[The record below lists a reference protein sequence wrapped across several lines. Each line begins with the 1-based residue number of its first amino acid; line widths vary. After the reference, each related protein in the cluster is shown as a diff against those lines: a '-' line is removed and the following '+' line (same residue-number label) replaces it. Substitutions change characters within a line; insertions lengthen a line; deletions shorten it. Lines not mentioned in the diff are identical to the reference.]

1 MNNEIEENYT
11 GIISNLHKFTN
22 SLSLDQRKQTFHDRN
37 NHCPP
42 TSLLHHDTYSYQ
54 MNKIDTVNSDNINH
68 DNHDG
73 DDDDDDDDGGGGG
86 GGGGEGCEGHDDDNN
101 GYIVE
106 HDHHDDNNGK
116 FNKNWKHKRMKLENH
131 LHNDINITQI
141 DYQNRN
147 YNHKYDHNNN
157 STTTNTTDISISNHS
172 NTTKSMIASII
183 QDREL
188 FNDVSDVCN
197 DKTNDHHHN
206 DDDHDFNDDIMKV
219 NNNRE
224 TTCDNNVREENDE
237 EDEGEEDGVDDD
249 IDDDDDNDDE
259 ADGDDD
265 DDDDEEIDEAED
277 PDYIHDQQ
285 MIINDNKNIKNSQRL
300 THSPSQPQP
309 PPPQQHHHHHPNH
322 LIENDCLNLL
332 KYTNN
337 RNQLYNLQNEL
348 NQVYDEQD
356 DHNIQLLMSPTHHHH
371 QHNHHHHHHNHHHN
385 QQQHPHQ
392 HHPNRYNPLMM
403 CQPNKIIENI
413 IDSRTHTKLLDQSG
427 INYGIRG
434 KNDSDLTSSLTNV
447 TTTTTTTTYNNN
459 NNNTTTNNTTHNH
472 RKEDRVKRPMNA
484 FMVWSRGQRR
494 RMAQE
499 NPKMHNSEISKR
511 LGSMWKNLCETDK
524 KPFIDEAKRLRANHM
539 AQYPDYK
546 YRPRRKHKPLERQ
559 KKTMSSLT
567 NTMISGYMNNTTPGL
582 RNHSIPSVGNVPL
595 THSNR
600 NIPNI
605 FDPLITSSSS
615 SSSIPC
621 QNQFNPPIHKHEHHP
636 HHLHGLF
643 NASNPRLHSSHAYS
657 SSINPLTNYLP
668 HQITG
673 LVNTTSS
680 STTTTN
686 NNNPSLIESQQ
697 QPVDYQSHN
706 LSTNYLQSNMMMM
719 PYYTNEFHQNDKDI
733 SLRQTLFGSDTNT
746 SSSSSTTTTTTT
758 TMTMTMTTTTT
769 QYDQNTSFHLQSL
782 YANRQISGQYRDTTI
797 NHNHNNSNSSSSNS
811 NNNDNYSRSLLRQES
826 IYGSEQNQYNP
837 SSLLN
842 RNDDKSLEFLRNTSS
857 IPMNNNNHVNQQ
869 LLPTDMS
876 SLAAA
881 ALAAAAV
888 NDTTNE
894 YNTEMNHSNSMTIMQ
909 RLSNTPWSMFY
920 SNNGNMINSM
930 RINEQRSFLN
940 SSTMRSNQTGGS
952 SLDSPPPFSIGRSGS
967 STPIMNNMNNTTTTN
982 SNSSNF
988 PRVTTSTS
996 SSSVTNGN
1004 PHSAAAAM
1012 MAAVAAANYAASQL
1026 AYYGN
1031 NGNTTSGMD
1040 QHHPHHHLQHP
1051 HLQQQ
1056 QQQQSQHHHQH
1067 SQQLLPQHLSSTQHT
1082 DWLNKNSNN
1091 SNNNN
1096 SQNTTLRSAWS
1107 SIYRNECDPVDIG
1120 RNDMN
1125 TSYTS
1130 SLQFDTH
1137 NRSNNNNNN
1146 ITSQF
1151 HVNRN
1156 TSSSSSTSW
1165 LERLDAQQLHHNQ
1178 QQQQHYFANHRILP
1192 NITELGNITNYT
1204 TNQDLLNE
1212 SSSNVQKN

>member
-1 MNNEIEENYT
+1 
-11 GIISNLHKFTN
+11 
-22 SLSLDQRKQTFHDRN
+22 
-37 NHCPP
+37 
-42 TSLLHHDTYSYQ
+42 
-54 MNKIDTVNSDNINH
+54 
-68 DNHDG
+68 
-73 DDDDDDDDGGGGG
+73 
-86 GGGGEGCEGHDDDNN
+86 
-101 GYIVE
+101 
-106 HDHHDDNNGK
+106 
-116 FNKNWKHKRMKLENH
+116 
-131 LHNDINITQI
+131 
-141 DYQNRN
+141 
-147 YNHKYDHNNN
+147 
-157 STTTNTTDISISNHS
+157 
-172 NTTKSMIASII
+172 
-183 QDREL
+183 
-188 FNDVSDVCN
+188 
-197 DKTNDHHHN
+197 
-206 DDDHDFNDDIMKV
+206 
-219 NNNRE
+219 
-224 TTCDNNVREENDE
+224 
-237 EDEGEEDGVDDD
+237 
-249 IDDDDDNDDE
+249 
-259 ADGDDD
+259 
-265 DDDDEEIDEAED
+265 
-277 PDYIHDQQ
+277 
-285 MIINDNKNIKNSQRL
+285 
-300 THSPSQPQP
+300 
-309 PPPQQHHHHHPNH
+309 
-322 LIENDCLNLL
+322 
-332 KYTNN
+332 
-337 RNQLYNLQNEL
+337 
-348 NQVYDEQD
+348 
-356 DHNIQLLMSPTHHHH
+356 
-371 QHNHHHHHHNHHHN
+371 
-385 QQQHPHQ
+385 
-392 HHPNRYNPLMM
+392 
-403 CQPNKIIENI
+403 
-413 IDSRTHTKLLDQSG
+413 
-427 INYGIRG
+427 
-434 KNDSDLTSSLTNV
+434 NDSDLTSSLTNV

-459 NNNTTTNNTTHNH
+459 NNNTTNNNTTHNH

-643 NASNPRLHSSHAYS
+643 NASNPRLHSSQSYS

-680 STTTTN
+680 TTTN

-733 SLRQTLFGSDTNT
+733 SLRQTLFGSDTNA
-746 SSSSSTTTTTTT
+746 SSSSS
-758 TMTMTMTTTTT
+758 
-769 QYDQNTSFHLQSL
+769 
-782 YANRQISGQYRDTTI
+782 
-797 NHNHNNSNSSSSNS
+797 
-811 NNNDNYSRSLLRQES
+811 
-826 IYGSEQNQYNP
+826 
-837 SSLLN
+837 
-842 RNDDKSLEFLRNTSS
+842 NDDKSLEFLRNTSS
-857 IPMNNNNHVNQQ
+857 IPMNNNNNNVNQQ

-967 STPIMNNMNNTTTTN
+967 STPIMNNMNNTTTN
-982 SNSSNF
+982 SSSSGSSNF
-988 PRVTTSTS
+988 PRVTTSTSSS

-1040 QHHPHHHLQHP
+1040 QHHPPPHHHHLQHP
-1051 HLQQQ
+1051 HLQQQQ

-1096 SQNTTLRSAWS
+1096 SQNSALRSAWS

-1156 TSSSSSTSW
+1156 TSSSATSW

>member
-1 MNNEIEENYT
+1 
-11 GIISNLHKFTN
+11 
-22 SLSLDQRKQTFHDRN
+22 
-37 NHCPP
+37 
-42 TSLLHHDTYSYQ
+42 
-54 MNKIDTVNSDNINH
+54 
-68 DNHDG
+68 
-73 DDDDDDDDGGGGG
+73 
-86 GGGGEGCEGHDDDNN
+86 
-101 GYIVE
+101 
-106 HDHHDDNNGK
+106 
-116 FNKNWKHKRMKLENH
+116 
-131 LHNDINITQI
+131 
-141 DYQNRN
+141 
-147 YNHKYDHNNN
+147 
-157 STTTNTTDISISNHS
+157 
-172 NTTKSMIASII
+172 
-183 QDREL
+183 
-188 FNDVSDVCN
+188 
-197 DKTNDHHHN
+197 
-206 DDDHDFNDDIMKV
+206 
-219 NNNRE
+219 
-224 TTCDNNVREENDE
+224 
-237 EDEGEEDGVDDD
+237 
-249 IDDDDDNDDE
+249 
-259 ADGDDD
+259 
-265 DDDDEEIDEAED
+265 
-277 PDYIHDQQ
+277 
-285 MIINDNKNIKNSQRL
+285 
-300 THSPSQPQP
+300 
-309 PPPQQHHHHHPNH
+309 
-322 LIENDCLNLL
+322 
-332 KYTNN
+332 
-337 RNQLYNLQNEL
+337 
-348 NQVYDEQD
+348 
-356 DHNIQLLMSPTHHHH
+356 
-371 QHNHHHHHHNHHHN
+371 
-385 QQQHPHQ
+385 
-392 HHPNRYNPLMM
+392 
-403 CQPNKIIENI
+403 
-413 IDSRTHTKLLDQSG
+413 
-427 INYGIRG
+427 
-434 KNDSDLTSSLTNV
+434 
-447 TTTTTTTTYNNN
+447 
-459 NNNTTTNNTTHNH
+459 
-472 RKEDRVKRPMNA
+472 MNA

-567 NTMISGYMNNTTPGL
+567 NTMISGYINNTTPGL
-582 RNHSIPSVGNVPL
+582 RNHNIHSVGNVPL

-615 SSSIPC
+615 SLMPC
-621 QNQFNPPIHKHEHHP
+621 QNQFNPQIHKHEHHP

-643 NASNPRLHSSHAYS
+643 NASNPRLHSSHSYS

-680 STTTTN
+680 TTTN

-733 SLRQTLFGSDTNT
+733 SLRQTLFGSDTNA
-746 SSSSSTTTTTTT
+746 SSSSS
-758 TMTMTMTTTTT
+758 
-769 QYDQNTSFHLQSL
+769 
-782 YANRQISGQYRDTTI
+782 
-797 NHNHNNSNSSSSNS
+797 
-811 NNNDNYSRSLLRQES
+811 SLLRQEP

-857 IPMNNNNHVNQQ
+857 IPMNNNNNHVNQQ

-920 SNNGNMINSM
+920 SNNSNMINSM

-967 STPIMNNMNNTTTTN
+967 I
-982 SNSSNF
+982 
-988 PRVTTSTS
+988 TS
-996 SSSVTNGN
+996 GN

-1031 NGNTTSGMD
+1031 SGNTTSGMD
-1040 QHHPHHHLQHP
+1040 QHHPPPHHHHLQHP

-1091 SNNNN
+1091 NN

-1107 SIYRNECDPVDIG
+1107 SIYRNECDPVDVG

-1137 NRSNNNNNN
+1137 NRSNNNN

-1156 TSSSSSTSW
+1156 TSSSSSSTSW
-1165 LERLDAQQLHHNQ
+1165 LERLDAQQLHHNQQ

-1204 TNQDLLNE
+1204 SNRDLLNE